1 MLNYFET
8 IYRYNEWANERVLDC
23 IRAQNIRDERIYSW
37 FAHSLVAQLFWLNR
51 ILLKPAPEY
60 KLWGTYDLGQ
70 LIDLNR
76 EANRGWKEFVQSGR
90 SFDSIL
96 HYTNNAGDKFSNQIS
111 MIMIHVVNHGT
122 YHRGQ
127 IAARIR
133 ELGYEP
139 VNTDFIM
146 WDRYLTGQVK

>member
-23 IRAQNIRDERIYSW
+23 IRTQDIRDERIYSW
-37 FAHSLVAQLFWLNR
+37 FAHSLVAQLVWLNR
-51 ILLKPAPEY
+51 ILLKPAPGY

-70 LIDLNR
+70 LITLMG
-76 EANRGWKEFVQSGR
+76 EANRGWNEFVQSGK
-90 SFDSIL
+90 SFDPIL
-96 HYTNNAGDKFSNQIS
+96 QYSNNAGDKFSNQIS

>member
-23 IRAQNIRDERIYSW
+23 IRTQDIRDERIYSW

-96 HYTNNAGDKFSNQIS
+96 HYTNNDGDKFSNQIS